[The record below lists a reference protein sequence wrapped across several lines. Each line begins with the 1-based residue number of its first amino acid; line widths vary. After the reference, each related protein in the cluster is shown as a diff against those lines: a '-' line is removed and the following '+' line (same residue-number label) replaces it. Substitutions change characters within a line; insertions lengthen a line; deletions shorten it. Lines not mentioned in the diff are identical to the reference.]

1 MFFYEKENKKK
12 LCFLIPGCSRIEENE
27 SLMRIFLENKLSNE
41 KLQKSVNNVMME
53 SLTRCRRSV
62 TVKEIGIAP
71 IVAVCIRNFLKE
83 NNLMTVKNIL
93 VIADPSNITKN
104 KRKF

>member
-1 MFFYEKENKKK
+1 
-12 LCFLIPGCSRIEENE
+12 
-27 SLMRIFLENKLSNE
+27 
-41 KLQKSVNNVMME
+41 ME

>member
-1 MFFYEKENKKK
+1 MFFFMKKK
-12 LCFLIPGCSRIEENE
+12 IKRNCFLIPACSRIEENE
-27 SLMRIFLENKLSNE
+27 SLMSLFLENKLSNE
-41 KLQKSVNNVMME
+41 KLQKSVKNVLME
-53 SLTRCRRSV
+53 SLTRGRRSA

-71 IVAVCIRNFLKE
+71 VVAVCIRNFLKE

-93 VIADPSNITKN
+93 VIAGPSNITKN